1 MFGNPALAYATLTRL
16 VEHAL
21 TPPDATPDPFYRE
34 TDYSLDFF
42 VTIKEFNEG
51 LIDDPNYA
59 MLLGAFGTN
68 LLYPSGS
75 RPLRRQSDG
84 GKPAEAPSPRQL
96 RAIPHNA
103 VLQQMGYL
111 ANSLGGVGRAMALDM
126 DRFADL
132 HRQSPRL
139 RSLVSLAAAARK
151 VSSRDALVAYVA
163 LLDPVNWLLL
173 AATDRN
179 SGRRSEYRR
188 VAGILNEIGRYSRL
202 NRILR
207 LFLQD
212 DIDLAEG
219 LASVDRPL
227 EYSVVQADIELLH
240 ALRIA
245 LIRQIFRLASRLPRF
260 SPRADF
266 TVDDML
272 AEILHLDV
280 PSATRRLRAT
290 FPAAGATIDDVAF
303 GEPATY
309 RAEGERGYARE
320 HRLLFDPLDAL
331 HDDVRRI
338 SVAIMH
344 LIGAVG

>member
-1 MFGNPALAYATLTRL
+1 MKQELSFQGGDGYVMFGNPTLAYATLTRL

-21 TPPDATPDPFYRE
+21 AAPAAEPDPFYNE

-42 VTIKEFNEG
+42 VTIKEFNES

-59 MLLGAFGTN
+59 TLLGAFGTN
-68 LLYPSGS
+68 LLYPTGS
-75 RPLRRQSDG
+75 RPLRRQTDG
-84 GKPAEAPSPRQL
+84 GKAAEVPSPRQL

-111 ANSLGGVGRAMALDM
+111 GNSLGGVGRAIALDI
-126 DRFADL
+126 DRFVDL
-132 HRQSPRL
+132 HERSSRL
-139 RSLVSLAAAARK
+139 QILVGLAEAARK
-151 VSSRDALVAYVA
+151 VSSRDALVAYVS

-173 AATDRN
+173 AATDRDAE
-179 SGRRSEYRR
+179 RRSEYRG
-188 VAGILNEIGRYSRL
+188 VANILNEIGRYSRL

-219 LASVDRPL
+219 LARIGRPL
-227 EYSVVQADIELLH
+227 EYSAAQADLELLH
-240 ALRIA
+240 AIRIA
-245 LIRQIFRLASRLPRF
+245 LIRQVFRLASRLPRF

-266 TVDDML
+266 TVDDVL

-280 PSATRRLRAT
+280 PAAMRQLRTT
-290 FPAAGATIDDVAF
+290 FPASGATVDDAAF

-309 RAEGERGYARE
+309 RTEGERGYARE
-320 HRLLFDPLDAL
+320 HRLD
-331 HDDVRRI
+331 RK
-338 SVAIMH
+338 SV
-344 LIGAVG
+344 V